1 MEGDEVAVLEKCSQV
16 ALRSLLKGVKSLRGE
31 PDVLVGGSRNVSDE
45 PLEGE
50 PGDHGICLRLHLLD
64 LLEGKHTWPEAWL
77 VDATLQSSKT
87 FTLVVEALGAL
98 GPVLPSNGRRA
109 SGRRARQLLGCSIDV
124 VGRAW

>member
-50 PGDHGICLRLHLLD
+50 PGDHGICLSLHLLD

-77 VDATLQSSKT
+77 LDAILQSSKS
-87 FTLVVEALGAL
+87 FTEALGAL
-98 GPVLPSNGRRA
+98 GPVLPSN
-109 SGRRARQLLGCSIDV
+109 
-124 VGRAW
+124 